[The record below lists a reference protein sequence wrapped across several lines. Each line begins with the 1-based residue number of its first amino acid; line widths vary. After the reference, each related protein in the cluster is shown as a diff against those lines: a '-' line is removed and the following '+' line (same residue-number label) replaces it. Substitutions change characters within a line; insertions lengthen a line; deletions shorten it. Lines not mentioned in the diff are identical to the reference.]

1 MFFLPYVSSVVAVTL
16 VWQWMYHADFG
27 LINYLLSFVH
37 VRPVDWLGNPKT
49 ALLAVMVVSVWVQ
62 LGYQMTVFL
71 AGLNGIPQTYLD
83 AARVD
88 GAGAWQ
94 RFWKVTFPLLRP
106 VTLFVLVTDV
116 IGSFQVFTYVY
127 VLTEGGPLHA
137 TDVIAYRIYQTAWE
151 FLQFG
156 YASALAV
163 LLFVVLFAVTR
174 VQFRLLG
181 RRVEYA

>member
-1 MFFLPYVSSVVAVTL
+1 MCHTVALRSSRSSP
-16 VWQWMYHADFG
+16 HSRG
-27 LINYLLSFVH
+27 
-37 VRPVDWLGNPKT
+37 T
-49 ALLAVMVVSVWVQ
+49 ASLNCFA
-62 LGYQMTVFL
+62 TAFL

-106 VTLFVLVTDV
+106 VTLFVLVTGV

-127 VLTEGGPLHA
+127 VLTDGGPQHA

-163 LLFVVLFAVTR
+163 LLFVVLFAVTG